1 LPNVATTLNGSI
13 MLLLGD
19 LSMSSTI
26 GSRGG
31 IEIKTSTQRLMDAD
45 QVLWR
50 GRERMDIVN
59 HDLGDADL
67 FVSIERRI
75 ALGIDVPLCEFEAV
89 LFACYAG
96 PYGDFHTAK
105 VFA

>member
-1 LPNVATTLNGSI
+1 
-13 MLLLGD
+13 MDD
-19 LSMSSTI
+19 LCNQLAP
-26 GSRGG
+26 RY
-31 IEIKTSTQRLMDAD
+31 A
-45 QVLWR
+45 VLSA
-50 GRERMDIVN
+50 EM
-59 HDLGDADL
+59 ADL